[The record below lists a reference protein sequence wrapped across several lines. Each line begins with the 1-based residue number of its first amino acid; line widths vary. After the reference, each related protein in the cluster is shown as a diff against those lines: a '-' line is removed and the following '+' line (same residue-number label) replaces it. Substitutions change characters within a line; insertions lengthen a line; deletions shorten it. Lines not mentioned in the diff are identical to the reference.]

1 MDDYNNSNNQGMPNS
16 QPDYREQ
23 YNNTYGTNQN
33 NNNYNQPD
41 YSQQYNAQPQQY
53 PVYNGEQYQKKDGK
67 AIASFVLSLVSLFC
81 CGLFASIPGL
91 ILGIVSRKN
100 RPMNNGLATAGI
112 IISAISIGIWL
123 VSMIVLFATGSY
135 VNYSYYF

>member
-1 MDDYNNSNNQGMPNS
+1 MDNYNNPNNQS
-16 QPDYREQ
+16 
-23 YNNTYGTNQN
+23 
-33 NNNYNQPD
+33 NYNQPD

-53 PVYNGEQYQKKDGK
+53 PAYNGEQYQKKDGK

-123 VSMIVLFATGSY
+123 VTMIILIVSDLLFIPH
-135 VNYSYYF
+135 VW